1 MQSQMPVQQ
10 VNSMTGVLQRFNA
23 QAITSTVLSQHA
35 LTAIEANVR
44 ASE

>member
-1 MQSQMPVQQ
+1 MLQRKCPYGK
-10 VNSMTGVLQRFNA
+10 SMTGVLQRFNA